1 MPLASLLSF
10 PVSRRSIH
18 RRAAA
23 AASPTNPPVTM
34 PNYSATPAGP
44 SHRHHQADLPLA
56 GLSSSYRRCSS
67 LEQAREERR
76 LWRRTLTDSL
86 WHTSSSA
93 SLLNTSGQQHGTSN
107 SLLPLE
113 RAVVQL
119 RVAASG
125 DRAAMEA
132 AVAHAEAIAAESLNR
147 PHMAS
152 TTGAFP
158 YYP

>member
-1 MPLASLLSF
+1 
-10 PVSRRSIH
+10 
-18 RRAAA
+18 
-23 AASPTNPPVTM
+23 M

-44 SHRHHQADLPLA
+44 SHRRHQADLPLA

-93 SLLNTSGQQHGTSN
+93 SLLNTSGQQHETSN
-107 SLLPLE
+107 SLSPLE

-152 TTGAFP
+152 TGAFP
-158 YYP
+158 DNP